1 MIDIAVISAATAF
14 IGIDIAIISLEW
26 PLLLNCLTG
35 KCEPVFFRVS
45 QKAWLSPMEYKIFK
59 RIDRRLKLATNFETA
74 ENLTSFFQ
82 IPKFGNRNQSSS
94 KLIKLPF
101 SCYFI
106 THSCGIGGYF
116 KPHIDC
122 VNITEPEIEDRT
134 IFTSNSKISLLCTKN
149 AAFFWYNLMRT
160 GEIDMRSRY
169 VAFPV
174 LTGIKWAVTKWLRG
188 QKLRRPRGL
197 SRFDQERY
205 MGDLGAPGPKRSPQ
219 YSLISKKN
227 MHHD

>member
-106 THSCGIGGYF
+106 VSNRHS
-116 KPHIDC
+116 HRAIDN
-122 VNITEPEIEDRT
+122 NIK
-134 IFTSNSKISLLCTKN
+134 IF
-149 AAFFWYNLMRT
+149 
-160 GEIDMRSRY
+160 
-169 VAFPV
+169 
-174 LTGIKWAVTKWLRG
+174 
-188 QKLRRPRGL
+188 
-197 SRFDQERY
+197 
-205 MGDLGAPGPKRSPQ
+205 
-219 YSLISKKN
+219 
-227 MHHD
+227 

>member
-35 KCEPVFFRVS
+35 KCEPGMVKF
-45 QKAWLSPMEYKIFK
+45 Q
-59 RIDRRLKLATNFETA
+59 
-74 ENLTSFFQ
+74 NLE
-82 IPKFGNRNQSSS
+82 IEIRA
-94 KLIKLPF
+94 
-101 SCYFI
+101 

-122 VNITEPEIEDRT
+122 VNKGNQSFKYYFEMGERIATILITEPEIEDRT

-205 MGDLGAPGPKRSPQ
+205 MGDLGAPGPKRYLNIRSEANPKKKKK
-219 YSLISKKN
+219 KKN
-227 MHHD
+227 KY

>member
-1 MIDIAVISAATAF
+1 MAF
-14 IGIDIAIISLEW
+14 IAQLFDW
-26 PLLLNCLTG
+26 
-35 KCEPVFFRVS
+35 KM
-45 QKAWLSPMEYKIFK
+45 AWLSPMEYKIFK

-122 VNITEPEIEDRT
+122 VNKGNQSFKYYFEMGERIATILITEPEIEDRT

-205 MGDLGAPGPKRSPQ
+205 MGDLGAPGPKRYLNIRSEANP
-219 YSLISKKN
+219 KKKQVLKFL
-227 MHHD
+227 